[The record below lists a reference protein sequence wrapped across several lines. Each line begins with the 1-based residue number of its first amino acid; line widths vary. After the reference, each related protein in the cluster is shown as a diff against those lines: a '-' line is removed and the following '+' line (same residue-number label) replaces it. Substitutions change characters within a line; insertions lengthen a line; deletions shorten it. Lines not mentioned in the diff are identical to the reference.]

1 MISVYY
7 IKGCC
12 NKYTFVCENITNVN
26 KKKNEMCEN
35 VPLLIIYYVIRR
47 GGQLMLHQDTHVQ
60 SMQNYTDSMNSLIM
74 SNEFSPLGTP

>member
-1 MISVYY
+1 
-7 IKGCC
+7 
-12 NKYTFVCENITNVN
+12 
-26 KKKNEMCEN
+26 MCEN

-47 GGQLMLHQDTHVQ
+47 GGQLMLHQDTHGQ